1 MDSKTQ
7 FISHKELAE
16 WWASIAN
23 DPKFDSVLLYASNVA
38 FEACPSAEQRDGVLR
53 FREILLTLSNAD
65 SVLVDFAKPGL
76 SHNLDVKRKTIKPNP
91 KKDK

>member
-7 FISHKELAE
+7 FVSNKTLSE

-23 DPKFDSVLLYASNVA
+23 DPKFDSVLLYASNAA
-38 FEACPSAEQRDGVLR
+38 FEGCPTEGQRDGVLK
-53 FREILLTLSNAD
+53 FREILLTLSNQD
-65 SVLVDFAKPGL
+65 SAPVDFAKPGL
-76 SHNLDVKRKTIKPNP
+76 KYDLDIKRKTITQT

>member
-1 MDSKTQ
+1 MNSKEQ
-7 FISHKELAE
+7 FISNKTLSE
-16 WWASIAN
+16 WWASISN

-53 FREILLTLSNAD
+53 FREILLTLSNSD
-65 SVLVDFAKPGL
+65 TVPVDFAKPGL
-76 SHNLDVKRKTIKPNP
+76 KHDLDIKRKAITQT